1 MVPSRE
7 KDHSQGADTGTT
19 MDAGHTAPPRPSP
32 THGINIGD
40 AELTLTL
47 WIAPKGHSWY
57 PSLSHPEGETT
68 RTQQSVEKP
77 LAKCDF
83 FQAFSFHWA

>member
-1 MVPSRE
+1 MNLIHFHTKKKKKKEEEEEEEVSGLIISGAFRVMVPSRE

-32 THGINIGD
+32 THGTNIGD

-47 WIAPKGHSWY
+47 
-57 PSLSHPEGETT
+57 
-68 RTQQSVEKP
+68 
-77 LAKCDF
+77 
-83 FQAFSFHWA
+83 